1 MLLQVLG
8 KSEGLETEN
17 TNMLFDRRMRSDVSP
32 EREACSVGLIA
43 ARHFTFIGSL
53 HFDFKSS

>member
-32 EREACSVGLIA
+32 EREACGVGLIA

-53 HFDFKSS
+53 HFDF